1 MVEKQER
8 QVEERR
14 QARKDASHWE
24 VEDWRARWD
33 DGEWGGDW
41 S

>member
-1 MVEKQER
+1 M
-8 QVEERR
+8 EERR
-14 QARKDASHWE
+14 QARKDPSHWE
-24 VEDWRARWD
+24 VEGWRARWD

>member
-14 QARKDASHWE
+14 QARKDASHWA
-24 VEDWRARWD
+24 VEDWRAR
-33 DGEWGGDW
+33 
-41 S
+41 